1 MTQNPQL
8 PSAWVEKI
16 FARLQ
21 GIYGREFTGQFS
33 TGMVNGIDAGLENAK
48 ATWAEE
54 LGGFV
59 KWPEAIAY
67 ALEHLPERVPN
78 CIKFKDLCRNAPR
91 PEPVKLEYKL
101 TEEQMAAN
109 RIKVKQMMADLKA
122 KMAIPKN

>member
-48 ATWAEE
+48 ITWAEE